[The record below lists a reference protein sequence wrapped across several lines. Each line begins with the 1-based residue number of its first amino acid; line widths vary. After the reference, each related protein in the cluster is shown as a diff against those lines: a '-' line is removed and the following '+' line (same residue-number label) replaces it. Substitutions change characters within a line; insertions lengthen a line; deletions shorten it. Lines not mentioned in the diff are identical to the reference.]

1 MKNHYLSLI
10 FTNLFLFSF
19 SQIPD
24 GYYINATANG
34 YELKTQLYNIINQQ
48 NDQGYNAIDSFFSDY
63 DLDSYYEN
71 NYTILDIYSENPQGT
86 DPYNYVPEIDECGNY
101 SMEGDCYNKEHVIPK
116 SVFNENS
123 PMQGDA
129 HHLIPVDGRV
139 NGFRGN
145 FPMGRVDD
153 NNLVSQ
159 SGISNPTMNGSKLG
173 VNLNSGYSAGYDG
186 IVFEPIDEF
195 KGDIARIHFYFATRY
210 QNIIS
215 NWINYAMFNGSSD
228 QVFNSTFLSILL
240 EWHEIDP
247 VSQKEIDRNNA
258 IYYEHQGNRNPF
270 IDHPEYVYLIWNL
283 QDDYEAPTTPT
294 NLIANSSSSS
304 TIELSWS
311 ASDDNVAVA
320 SYDVYMNTNF
330 LANLNLTSMSVQNLL
345 PDTNYCFSVIAKDLS
360 NNTSIPSDTVC
371 ETTLTSDNSD
381 IDLFFSEYVEGS
393 GNNKALEIANFTGN
407 SINLDNYNLKLSS
420 NGNNDWTVNYNFPNN
435 LMIPN
440 NSVFV
445 VANGGTNICTSVF
458 DDLNNSITSF
468 NGNDALGLFKNN
480 VLIDIIGTLGDDSEF
495 AQNIT
500 LRRSPT
506 ITSGNLVFDL
516 NEWNYFALNDCDNLG
531 YHAQSLNI
539 FEQQLNFFKV
549 YPNPTNGTSFSIE
562 TNSFGN
568 FKIFNI
574 AGKKIYSDSLNPGTK
589 QIDISKIESGMYFIN
604 FKSNKYS
611 QTKKIL
617 IRKKFR

>member
-1 MKNHYLSLI
+1 MKNHYLTLV
-10 FTNLFLFSF
+10 FTHLFLFSF

-24 GYYINATANG
+24 GYYNNATANG

-48 NDQGYNAIDSFFSDY
+48 NDQGYNAIDTFFSTY

-101 SMEGDCYNKEHVIPK
+101 SLEGDCYNKEHLIPK

-129 HHLIPVDGRV
+129 HHLVPVDGRV

-145 FPMGRVDD
+145 FPMGRVDN

-173 VNLNSGYSAGYDG
+173 VNLNSGYSAGYGG

-210 QNIIS
+210 QNIIP
-215 NWINYAMFNGSSD
+215 NWSDYAMFNGSSD

-270 IDHPEYVYLIWNL
+270 IDHPEFVYLIWNL
-283 QDDYEAPTTPT
+283 QEDNEAPTTPT
-294 NLIANSSSSS
+294 NLIAYSSSSS

-311 ASDDNVAVA
+311 ASNDNVAVV

-330 LANLNLTSMSVQNLL
+330 LENVSLTSMSVQNLL
-345 PDTNYCFSVIAKDLS
+345 PETNYCFSVIAKDLS
-360 NNTSIPSDTVC
+360 NNTSIPSDAVC
-371 ETTLTSDNSD
+371 EITLTSDNND

-407 SINLDNYNLKLSS
+407 SLNLDNYSLKLSS
-420 NGNNDWTVNYNFPNN
+420 NGNNNWTVNYNFPNN
-435 LMIPN
+435 LIIPN

-445 VANGGTNICTSVF
+445 VANGGTNICAGVF
-458 DDLNNSITSF
+458 DDLNNNITSF
-468 NGNDALGLFKNN
+468 NGNDALGLFKDN

-500 LRRSPT
+500 LRRSST
-506 ITSGNLVFDL
+506 ITSGTSVFDL
-516 NEWNYFALNDCDNLG
+516 NEWNNFALNDCDNLG
-531 YHAQSLNI
+531 YHTQSLNI

-562 TNSFGN
+562 SNSSGN

-574 AGKKIYSDSLNPGTK
+574 TGKKIYSDSLNSGTK
-589 QIDISKIESGMYFIN
+589 QIDVSKIESGMYFIN
-604 FKSNKYS
+604 FKSNKFS

-617 IRKKFR
+617 IR

>member
-1 MKNHYLSLI
+1 
-10 FTNLFLFSF
+10 
-19 SQIPD
+19 
-24 GYYINATANG
+24 
-34 YELKTQLYNIINQQ
+34 
-48 NDQGYNAIDSFFSDY
+48 
-63 DLDSYYEN
+63 
-71 NYTILDIYSENPQGT
+71 
-86 DPYNYVPEIDECGNY
+86 
-101 SMEGDCYNKEHVIPK
+101 
-116 SVFNENS
+116 
-123 PMQGDA
+123 MQGDA
-129 HHLIPVDGRV
+129 HHLVPVDGRV

-145 FPMGRVDD
+145 FPLGRVDND
-153 NNLVSQ
+153 NLVSQ
-159 SGISNPTMNGSKLG
+159 SGISNPTINGSKLG

-210 QNIIS
+210 QNIIP
-215 NWINYAMFNGSSD
+215 NWSDYAMFNGSSD
-228 QVFNSTFLSILL
+228 QVFNSTFLNILL

-283 QDDYEAPTTPT
+283 QEDNEAPTTPT
-294 NLIANSSSSS
+294 NLIAYSLTSS

-311 ASDDNVAVA
+311 ASNDNVAVA

-330 LANLNLTSMSVQNLL
+330 LANVNLTSMSVQNLL
-345 PDTNYCFSVIAKDLS
+345 PETNYCFLVIAKDLS
-360 NNTSIPSDTVC
+360 NNTSIPSDAVC
-371 ETTLTSDNSD
+371 ETTLTNDNSD

-407 SINLDNYNLKLSS
+407 SINLDNYSLKLSS
-420 NGNNDWTVNYNFPNN
+420 NGNNNWTVNYNFPNN
-435 LMIPN
+435 LIIPN

-445 VANGGTNICTSVF
+445 VANGGTNICTGVF

-468 NGNDALGLFKNN
+468 NGNDALGLFKGN

-500 LRRSPT
+500 LRRSST
-506 ITSGNLVFDL
+506 ITSGTLVFDL
-516 NEWNYFALNDCDNLG
+516 NEWNNFELNDCDNLG

-539 FEQQLNFFKV
+539 FEQELNFFKV

-562 TNSFGN
+562 TNSSGD

-574 AGKKIYSDSLNPGTK
+574 AGKKICSYNLNPGTK
-589 QIDISKIESGMYFIN
+589 QIDVSKIESGMYYIN

-617 IRKKFR
+617 IR